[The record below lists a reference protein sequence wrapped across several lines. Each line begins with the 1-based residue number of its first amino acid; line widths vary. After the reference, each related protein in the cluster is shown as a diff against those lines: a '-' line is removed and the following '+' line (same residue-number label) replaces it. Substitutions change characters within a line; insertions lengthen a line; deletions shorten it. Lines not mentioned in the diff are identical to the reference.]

1 MYIQAMRQPK
11 FSGVHSLSTGWKDD
25 RRKILFFVWELPDGA
40 YAVQE
45 LGLRAAASG
54 GSRAHQHPSLSAKIL
69 PGTRSVGHAYGQS

>member
-1 MYIQAMRQPK
+1 MRQPK

-45 LGLRAAASG
+45 LDSALQPG
-54 GSRAHQHPSLSAKIL
+54 GSQSASAPSLSQKFL

>member
-40 YAVQE
+40 SSFPTIFF
-45 LGLRAAASG
+45 LAS
-54 GSRAHQHPSLSAKIL
+54 
-69 PGTRSVGHAYGQS
+69 